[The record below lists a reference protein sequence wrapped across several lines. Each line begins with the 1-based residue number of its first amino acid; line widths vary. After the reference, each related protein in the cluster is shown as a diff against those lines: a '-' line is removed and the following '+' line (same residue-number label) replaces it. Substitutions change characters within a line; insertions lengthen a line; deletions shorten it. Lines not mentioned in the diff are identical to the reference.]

1 MQKNTKECK
10 RTQER
15 SILLKRTYAQPWVQG
30 AKNLHPLSL
39 YATLLPIAAPPY
51 AVCTLILIFEQH
63 NPLGWSDVALIEFLK
78 TGRLQPIRYILGAHF
93 EKLSSLAAQARS
105 VYARQCFHIQKVTKT
120 LKMNIFC
127 CKCLP
132 FTSKHNHKKGNLNTK
147 QILNFCLGPQ
157 NGQNCVDLDNEKQRI
172 EFLIFT
178 VAFIFS
184 FKKTQR
190 RHSPRSI

>member
-1 MQKNTKECK
+1 MFSYSKSHTDLKNE
-10 RTQER
+10 
-15 SILLKRTYAQPWVQG
+15 Y
-30 AKNLHPLSL
+30 
-39 YATLLPIAAPPY
+39 
-51 AVCTLILIFEQH
+51 F
-63 NPLGWSDVALIEFLK
+63 F
-78 TGRLQPIRYILGAHF
+78 
-93 EKLSSLAAQARS
+93 
-105 VYARQCFHIQKVTKT
+105 
-120 LKMNIFC
+120 